1 MPTTDQLIE
10 RALRPGVVYAVVG
23 ASRFPVK
30 SGYKIYAYL
39 RKNGLRAYP
48 VNPLADTIMNDRA
61 YPDLKAL
68 PQRPDVVN
76 IVVPP
81 DTALEVVKQA
91 HRLCVPIIWL
101 QPGSNS
107 PAIDSYATEHNLMLI
122 KNTCL
127 MTELYRH
134 HLSLKKYPPRQHV

>member
-1 MPTTDQLIE
+1 MSTTDQLIE

-23 ASRFPVK
+23 ASRFSVK
-30 SGYKIYAYL
+30 NGYKIYAYL

-48 VNPLADTIMNDRA
+48 VNPLADNVMGDRA
-61 YPDLKAL
+61 YPDLRAL

-81 DTALEVVKQA
+81 EIALEIVKQA
-91 HRLCVPIIWL
+91 HRLCVPLIWL

-107 PAIDSYATEHNLMLI
+107 PIIDEYASQHQLTLI

-134 HLSLKKYPPRQHV
+134 RFGYKKYSYR